1 MEDMSSTEN
10 NHKTHSCMNTNVIIS
25 VTVTKLEMD
34 PEKKKTS
41 WNQEQF
47 NGTGCS
53 SITPVEILGLTIAY
67 ASLCYALLCLA
78 LHWVCDLCSVS
89 RSYCYCCVHV
99 TLCIV
104 VQVIYIL
111 NALFSYYSLWF
122 FLSYFYEYRIQFSML
137 LFFFVFI
144 SYVAV
149 FHSIVLLCDYVFL
162 SVQIEL
168 KRWCQVLKC
177 RTSHLSSLSL
187 FAQHKHWIWLWIHIH
202 CGGKTK

>member
-1 MEDMSSTEN
+1 MYEYKCD
-10 NHKTHSCMNTNVIIS
+10 HFGHSHQIRDGS
-25 VTVTKLEMD
+25 GE
-34 PEKKKTS
+34 KKTS

-111 NALFSYYSLWF
+111 NALFSYYSLEF

-137 LFFFVFI
+137 LFFCLYFLRCRVSFDR
-144 SYVAV
+144 
-149 FHSIVLLCDYVFL
+149 IVVRLCF
-162 SVQIEL
+162 
-168 KRWCQVLKC
+168 
-177 RTSHLSSLSL
+177 SLRSN
-187 FAQHKHWIWLWIHIH
+187 WI
-202 CGGKTK
+202 KKMVPSTKMPNEPFKFSFTLRST

>member
-1 MEDMSSTEN
+1 MYEYKCD
-10 NHKTHSCMNTNVIIS
+10 HFGHSHQIRDGS
-25 VTVTKLEMD
+25 GE
-34 PEKKKTS
+34 KKTS

-122 FLSYFYEYRIQFSML
+122 FFFPTSMNIVFNFLCCCLFCLHFLRCRVSFDRIVVRLCFSL
-137 LFFFVFI
+137 R
-144 SYVAV
+144 SN
-149 FHSIVLLCDYVFL
+149 
-162 SVQIEL
+162 
-168 KRWCQVLKC
+168 
-177 RTSHLSSLSL
+177 
-187 FAQHKHWIWLWIHIH
+187 WI
-202 CGGKTK
+202 KKMVPSTKMPNEPFKFSFTLRST

>member
-1 MEDMSSTEN
+1 MYEYKCD
-10 NHKTHSCMNTNVIIS
+10 HFGHSHQIRDGS
-25 VTVTKLEMD
+25 GE
-34 PEKKKTS
+34 KKTS

-111 NALFSYYSLWF
+111 NALFSYYSLGF
-122 FLSYFYEYRIQFSML
+122 FLPYFYEYRIQFSML
-137 LFFFVFI
+137 L
-144 SYVAV
+144 S
-149 FHSIVLLCDYVFL
+149 FL
-162 SVQIEL
+162 SSFLTLPCFIRSYCCAIMFFSPFKL
-168 KRWCQVLKC
+168 N
-177 RTSHLSSLSL
+177 
-187 FAQHKHWIWLWIHIH
+187 
-202 CGGKTK
+202 